1 MKGYYEGY
9 SYVGFMPDGR
19 KMRFAT
25 DTEYREAYAEE
36 ARPSLFLPEHS
47 EESTKYILA
56 LLRNMG
62 KGYYRE
68 EKSDLNKLLNNIF
81 KED

>member
-36 ARPSLFLPEHS
+36 ARPSLFASATWARTIIERNRLIPQKQI
-47 EESTKYILA
+47 TKQY
-56 LLRNMG
+56 
-62 KGYYRE
+62 
-68 EKSDLNKLLNNIF
+68 F
-81 KED
+81 

>member
-9 SYVGFMPDGR
+9 SYVGIMPDGR

-36 ARPSLFLPEHS
+36 ARPFFFVSSATWARAIIERENLLDKITKQYF
-47 EESTKYILA
+47 EE
-56 LLRNMG
+56 
-62 KGYYRE
+62 
-68 EKSDLNKLLNNIF
+68 D
-81 KED
+81 

>member
-9 SYVGFMPDGR
+9 SYVGIMPDGR

-36 ARPSLFLPEHS
+36 ARPSLFVS
-47 EESTKYILA
+47 SAT
-56 LLRNMG
+56 
-62 KGYYRE
+62 
-68 EKSDLNKLLNNIF
+68 
-81 KED
+81 

>member
-9 SYVGFMPDGR
+9 SYVGYMPDGR

-36 ARPSLFLPEHS
+36 ARPSLFLATWARTIIE
-47 EESTKYILA
+47 
-56 LLRNMG
+56 RN
-62 KGYYRE
+62 
-68 EKSDLNKLLNNIF
+68 L
-81 KED
+81 